1 LDQKKIDRALE
12 IVAKMGCE
20 KTREIIRQI
29 DEGEEVHPCTM
40 LSVDECVSMLEELKE
55 VMSVYGDDCCPI
67 PVSN

>member
-1 LDQKKIDRALE
+1 
-12 IVAKMGCE
+12 MGCE